1 MDDKDLKIFLTLAD
15 TGNLTRTAEL
25 LYLTQPTL
33 SKRLQNMEAELGA
46 TLFLRGKHGATLT
59 PAGEAARKTIQRT
72 VKDFE
77 ALRELY
83 QRDRDSVCGTLRIG
97 CSLDYSTYRLPGVL
111 SQYTKDYP
119 QVTLQVFSD
128 HSPYCARQL
137 QEGRLHL
144 AIVRGS
150 YSWEGE
156 SVLLEQE
163 PVCLI
168 RPKNSLSTPL
178 SKLSYIDR
186 ESNWEHMSQKSR
198 WLMENGL
205 EPSTNLTMNGL
216 SACVSMVEAGVGWSI
231 VPQICLSEFDG
242 VAEPLHFAD
251 GTPFT
256 RSTYLVFR
264 RRELELPQ
272 VKAFVETVCRLSGAK
287 LPEV

>member
-1 MDDKDLKIFLTLAD
+1 MDDKDLKIFLTLAE
-15 TGNLTRTAEL
+15 TGNLTRTAEM

-46 TLFLRGKHGATLT
+46 TLFLRSKYGVTLT
-59 PAGEAARKTIQRT
+59 PAGEAARKTVQRT
-72 VKDFE
+72 VEDFE
-77 ALRELY
+77 QLREDF
-83 QRDRDSVCGTLRIG
+83 QRDRDAVCGTLRIG

-111 SQYTKDYP
+111 SRYTQKYP

-137 QEGRLHL
+137 QEGKLHL
-144 AIVRGS
+144 AIVRGN
-150 YSWEGE
+150 YGWEGE

-168 RPKNSLSTPL
+168 RPESSQDLPL
-178 SKLSYIDR
+178 SQLSYIDR

-198 WLMENGL
+198 WLMENKL

-216 SACVSMVEAGVGWSI
+216 SACVSMVQAGVGWSI
-231 VPQICLSEFDG
+231 VPQICLSEFEG
-242 VAEPLHFAD
+242 IVEPLYFAD

-264 RRELELPQ
+264 RRETELPQ
-272 VKAFVETVCRLSGAK
+272 VRAFVETVCELSGVAAQ
-287 LPEV
+287 